1 MNVIFDLLR
10 QRERR
15 VLVLLCILLTLA
27 GIFYVFVARGM
38 KGTYVQSKTEL
49 AAKRQKF
56 EELDLV
62 RKDKKAEWR
71 RWRMAFKD
79 MEELRSG
86 YFYAAETVSQEMMRD
101 IAQIFQNIGL
111 PVPEVRYTYVESTDR
126 RMGGAMA
133 IFQFSG
139 PYSLIKRFIHD
150 IEHFPRFLTIE
161 QIDFVDIQRQSGTL
175 RLKVTL
181 AGYYED

>member
-10 QRERR
+10 QKERK
-15 VLVLLCILLTLA
+15 VLALLCILLTLA
-27 GIFYVFVARGM
+27 GMFYVFVARGM
-38 KGTYVQSKTEL
+38 KGSYLQSAAALT
-49 AAKRQKF
+49 AKRQKF

-62 RKDKKAEWR
+62 RKEKKAEWR
-71 RWRMAFKD
+71 QWRLALKD
-79 MEELRSG
+79 MEDLRTG
-86 YFYAAETVSQEMMRD
+86 NFYTAETVSQEMMRD

-111 PVPEVRYTYVESTDR
+111 PVPEVRFTYVESTDQR
-126 RMGGAMA
+126 RGGALA

-139 PYSLIKRFIHD
+139 PYALIKRFIHG
-150 IEHFPRFLTIE
+150 IEHFPRFLVLD
-161 QIDFVDIQRQSGTL
+161 QIDFMDIQRQSGAL